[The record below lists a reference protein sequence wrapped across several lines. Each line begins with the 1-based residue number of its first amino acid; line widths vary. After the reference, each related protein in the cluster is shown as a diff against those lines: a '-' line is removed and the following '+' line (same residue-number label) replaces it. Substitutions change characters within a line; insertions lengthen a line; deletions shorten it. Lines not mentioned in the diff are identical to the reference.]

1 MNGWEGVVTE
11 TASGP
16 ADGQRK
22 GSQPARAR
30 TRLSGWEFLLV
41 VSLSLAGAFAL
52 GLWGPLAVRMWAT
65 GFEVLGILA
74 VALQIA
80 DAELL
85 LIDGQRNWLWQ
96 GRRAWTRA
104 RTGVKKVAERA
115 HSLWQKLAG
124 WLHVRRSVTIEAG
137 FATCVASG
145 VSCNVEAV
153 RDWSVKPVEAETVGE
168 LVIQVNERLAR
179 ISERFQRLDEEAEQ
193 RVKDLATQMT
203 ANDDALLADLRG
215 SVDGVRRLIDS
226 IQIGGVKR
234 AKRGLLF
241 LVVGTLIGLFATQ
254 IAQTVNPSV
263 GTSTPPTQSQSADSR
278 P

>member
-52 GLWGPLAVRMWAT
+52 GLWGPLAVRMWAA

-85 LIDGQRNWLWQ
+85 LIDGQRNWLWRE
-96 GRRAWTRA
+96 RRAWTRA
-104 RTGVKKVAERA
+104 RTGIKKVAERA
-115 HSLWQKLAG
+115 RSLGQKVAG
-124 WLHVRRSVTIEAG
+124 WLRVRRSVTIEAG
-137 FATCVASG
+137 FAAAGVSG
-145 VSCNVEAV
+145 VSCNAEAV
-153 RDWSVKPVEAETVGE
+153 WDWSIKPVEAETVGE
-168 LVIQVNERLAR
+168 LVIQVNEQLAR
-179 ISERFQRLDEEAEQ
+179 ISERFQRLDEDADQ
-193 RVKDLATQMT
+193 KVKNLARQMA
-203 ANDDALLADLRG
+203 ANDDALRADLRG

-226 IQIGGVKR
+226 IQIGGAR
-234 AKRGLLF
+234 WAKRGLLA
-241 LVVGTLIGLFATQ
+241 LVIGTLIGLFATQ